1 MSEVLVLGAGG
12 HARVCIEVLTG
23 AGHRVIGCISRDA
36 RALVSLPVPVLGGDE
51 ELEARIGAG
60 QHHVFLAVGDN
71 RARLALA
78 DRVIAAGGT
87 LVTAVSPHA
96 VCSPDAVLGAGTVM
110 MPGAVVN
117 AGTVIGAVGIVNTN
131 ASVDHDCTVG
141 DGVHVAPGVAIAG
154 GVTLGRGAFV
164 GIGACVIPGVRI
176 GEHATVGAGAAV
188 IGDVEARTT
197 VAGVPARLLAAEA
210 GPR

>member
-1 MSEVLVLGAGG
+1 MSDVLVLGAGG

-23 AGHRVIGCISRDA
+23 AGHRVIGCLGREA
-36 RALVSLPVPVLGGDE
+36 KALAHLPVPVLGSDD
-51 ELEARIGAG
+51 ELEDRIRAG
-60 QHHVFLAVGDN
+60 QATVFLAVGDN

-78 DRVIAAGGT
+78 ERALRAGAS

-96 VCSPDAVLGAGTVM
+96 LCSPDASLGAGTVL

-117 AGTVIGAVGIVNTN
+117 PGTVIGLVGIVNTN
-131 ASVDHDCTVG
+131 ASIDHDCLVG

-154 GVTLGRGAFV
+154 SVTIDRGAFI
-164 GIGACVIPGVRI
+164 GIGACVIPGVHI
-176 GEHATVGAGAAV
+176 GELATVGAGAAV
-188 IGDVEARTT
+188 IGDVDPRTT
-197 VAGVPARLLAAEA
+197 VAGVPARPLSAEA